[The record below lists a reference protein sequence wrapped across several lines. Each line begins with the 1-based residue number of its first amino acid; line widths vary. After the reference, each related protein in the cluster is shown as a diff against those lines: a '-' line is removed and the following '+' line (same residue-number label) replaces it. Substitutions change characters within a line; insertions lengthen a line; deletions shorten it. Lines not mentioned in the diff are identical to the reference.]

1 MSLVRRVSAILSAAA
16 TLTAA
21 MLVAGI
27 VGGEAATAANA
38 MAARQR
44 WWRVLKEA
52 GGTAGGMGQS

>member
-1 MSLVRRVSAILSAAA
+1 MSLVRRVSPILSAAA
-16 TLTAA
+16 TPTTAI
-21 MLVAGI
+21 LVAGI

-44 WWRVLKEA
+44 CWRVLKDA